1 MPRDAETCLL
11 EPTFGRTGIRGATA
25 LQVTI
30 VVRAVPCLAV
40 VLVLAL
46 GASACGGGGSTK
58 TSAAE
63 TQAIDTYRAGL
74 TRWGREMIG
83 ALNGLSILFSSPTA
97 VQQIEAG
104 DRGVGLKLVRF
115 ERALAGCTTTVRALG
130 PPPTVYELVHSHALR
145 ACTSLEKGAR
155 LVKQGVREFQS
166 GLGVDRFT
174 EAAGP
179 LNDGQGDIGLVRSE
193 LKPAAS

>member
-1 MPRDAETCLL
+1 MLD
-11 EPTFGRTGIRGATA
+11 PTLRALFVTVLIVILRFAFQALGIPVSDEILATLAAAIIAWIFGNPAGQATA
-25 LQVTI
+25 
-30 VVRAVPCLAV
+30 
-40 VLVLAL
+40 
-46 GASACGGGGSTK
+46 K
-58 TSAAE
+58 
-63 TQAIDTYRAGL
+63 AIHTYRAGL

-104 DRGVGLKLVRF
+104 DRAVGLKLVRF
-115 ERALAGCTTTVRALG
+115 ERALAACTTTVRALG